1 MVTFVQQ
8 TLQALFIEL
17 AGVGVTAG
25 IIYLYWN
32 YMTKNRHH
40 HSQFLHTAGRVMR
53 PAILLFMELLND
65 AKQHKTNVLLFLCP
79 IRWLAKRGIIWSH
92 QLYSAAIHCFLP

>member
-40 HSQFLHTAGRVMR
+40 HS
-53 PAILLFMELLND
+53 
-65 AKQHKTNVLLFLCP
+65 
-79 IRWLAKRGIIWSH
+79 
-92 QLYSAAIHCFLP
+92 